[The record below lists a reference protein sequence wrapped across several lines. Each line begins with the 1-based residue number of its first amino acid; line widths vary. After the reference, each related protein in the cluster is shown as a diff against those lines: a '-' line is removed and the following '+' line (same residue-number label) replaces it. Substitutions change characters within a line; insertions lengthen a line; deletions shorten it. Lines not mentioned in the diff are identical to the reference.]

1 MKRTTILIVLTLAG
15 CKSSPERTKPEIGV
29 EIPAEW
35 QAIET
40 DSSEA
45 ISRWWE
51 TFGSTSLNVVVEE
64 SMKNNRSIRST
75 VGRLQAA
82 EAEARMAGAN
92 SSPVVTGS
100 FDARRQRQNFIGFPF
115 GGTSKQVLSNT
126 TSIRGLS
133 LNVSWELDVWGRL
146 RSAKQAAERDFEAV
160 SADVRGAYLS
170 LAAQTT
176 KVWFAIVEST
186 EQLKLSGDTVESYE
200 GTVKFV
206 RDRVETGVSMEVDL
220 RLTQSNLAQAQAR
233 HESLTASHERL
244 VRQLEVLLGRYPAGE
259 LTADATLPPLPGD
272 VPVGLPSGLLVR
284 RPDIAAAEDRLSS
297 TELRIEESKAA
308 RLPRLSLT
316 ANGGSSSEEL
326 TDLVSGKFAVWSL
339 AGNLLQPVFDGGR
352 LKAQISLRQGRAKE
366 LLENYANTV
375 LLAFSEVETSLA
387 VEGIL
392 KREAAKQS
400 VAASEAGAAVRISE
414 DRYQGGVEP
423 MLTLLEAQRR
433 ALENKSRLLTVQRQL
448 LDNRIDLH
456 LSLGGGFG
464 DEATEDKTTQT
475 PKRSLKTAESDNQLS
490 QAK

>member
-1 MKRTTILIVLTLAG
+1 M
-15 CKSSPERTKPEIGV
+15 
-29 EIPAEW
+29 
-35 QAIET
+35 
-40 DSSEA
+40 
-45 ISRWWE
+45 
-51 TFGSTSLNVVVEE
+51 
-64 SMKNNRSIRST
+64 
-75 VGRLQAA
+75 
-82 EAEARMAGAN
+82 
-92 SSPVVTGS
+92 
-100 FDARRQRQNFIGFPF
+100 
-115 GGTSKQVLSNT
+115 
-126 TSIRGLS
+126 
-133 LNVSWELDVWGRL
+133 
-146 RSAKQAAERDFEAV
+146 
-160 SADVRGAYLS
+160 
-170 LAAQTT
+170 
-176 KVWFAIVEST
+176 WFAIVEST

-206 RDRVETGVSMEVDL
+206 RDHVETGVSSEVDL

-244 VRQLEVLLGRYPAGE
+244 VRQLEILLGRYPAGE

-366 LLENYANTV
+366 QLENYANTV